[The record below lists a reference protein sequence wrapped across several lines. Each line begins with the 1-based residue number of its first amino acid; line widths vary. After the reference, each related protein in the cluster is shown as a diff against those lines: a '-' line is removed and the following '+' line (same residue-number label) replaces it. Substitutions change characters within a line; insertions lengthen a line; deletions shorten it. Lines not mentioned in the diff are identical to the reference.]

1 VRRDPGEPAFDPDKP
16 RGWAGGALTPEYK
29 AVFEPNLRDLAAG
42 GEGLGPGYKSV
53 HVLYLKNRGVAPS
66 SLEHVERQVVS
77 TIEVI

>member
-42 GEGLGPGYKSV
+42 GEGLWPGYKSV
-53 HVLYLKNRGVAPS
+53 HVLYLKIAGLRHRAWSMSKGGS
-66 SLEHVERQVVS
+66 SAQLK
-77 TIEVI
+77 